1 MTIEDFYLLDVSELR
16 RIRVECTNC
25 EAVLTLPREH
35 PNRHRDVPARC
46 PGCGVHWIVPNSTES
61 RAIDDLVRVLGDL
74 ALRRDQDSKPQVR
87 LRFEVP
93 KTDRHQ

>member
-1 MTIEDFYLLDVSELR
+1 
-16 RIRVECTNC
+16 
-25 EAVLTLPREH
+25 
-35 PNRHRDVPARC
+35 
-46 PGCGVHWIVPNSTES
+46 VHWIVPNSTES